1 MSRPVAAINSL
12 LPLGRR
18 PPPIHRPSSS
28 LATTSKHFSPSI
40 AASAPHRPTE
50 TAFLGALARLLHKP
64 QSRLES
70 AGLIATT
77 HCHTHQSPASL
88 HDSFFAT
95 ASSYISIFLL
105 PKTAT
110 AEPVTD
116 HISPPQLHIHLCI
129 HCRAP
134 TALLLPQHSSCIL
147 PINTRFGFT
156 PIGWVE

>member
-18 PPPIHRPSSS
+18 RAPIHRPSSC
-28 LATTSKHFSPSI
+28 LATTSKHFCPSI

-50 TAFLGALARLLHKP
+50 TAFLEALARLLHSSSL

-70 AGLIATT
+70 VLSST
-77 HCHTHQSPASL
+77 HCHTHQSPASTAR
-88 HDSFFAT
+88 FFFCHCQHHL
-95 ASSYISIFLL
+95 SSYQT
-105 PKTAT
+105 TAT

-116 HISPPQLHIHLCI
+116 HTPLPQLHIILCI
-129 HCRAP
+129 HRRAP

-147 PINTRFGFT
+147 PIHTRFGFT